1 MKNEKLMREGSVA
14 ELLLKMSLPVILVMM
29 VTVLYNLADVFFI
42 GRFGDRFQLAAISLA
57 GPVFSTVSAF
67 NTLIGFGSC
76 TACSIAL
83 GEGREDLMKK
93 YSAFALYASIGLGLM
108 LGALILGGMPF
119 LLSLLGTDG
128 ETSPYTAEYLRI
140 LALGAP
146 FMIAAGALGNT
157 VRADGDVK
165 DAMIASM
172 SGTLLNIALDPL
184 FIAVFHW
191 GCAGAALATVIG
203 NLVSLLLLL
212 RAVSR
217 KKAFSLSP
225 KDFTLRKDI
234 SLRVLGLGLPMA
246 ASTLLMSF
254 SSAISNRLT
263 VSYGNVAV
271 AARSVAGKSA
281 MLIPMIVM
289 GLCMGV
295 QPAISYVYGCRDRAR
310 LRKIVFGV
318 GAVCVAVAT
327 LMSAAFFLFR
337 EQFVAAFSS
346 DAEIISLGKTMMLGT
361 LLAVPVEGVYHM
373 CSTYLQATGKVSFA
387 TLTSLMQKGL
397 IFLPVLL
404 LMERLFG
411 LDGIIFSNA
420 VTTLISTGIAL
431 LLCRSWSR
439 KIACEWGLFRTR
451 PPYCERARREIKH

>member
-14 ELLLKMSLPVILVMM
+14 QLLLKMSLPVILVMM

-57 GPVFSTVSAF
+57 GPVYSAVSAF

-93 YSAFALYASIGLGLM
+93 FSAFALYASIGLGLL

-146 FMIAAGALGNT
+146 FMIAGGALGNT

-165 DAMIASM
+165 DAMVASM

-203 NLVSLLLLL
+203 NIVSLLLLL

-217 KKAFSLSP
+217 KKAFSLSV
-225 KDFTLRKDI
+225 KEFTFRKDI

-318 GAVCVAVAT
+318 GAVCVGVAA
-327 LMSAAFFLFR
+327 LMSAVFFLFR

-373 CSTYLQATGKVSFA
+373 CSTFLQATGKVSFA

-397 IFLPVLL
+397 VFLPVLL
-404 LMERLFG
+404 LMEKLFG

-439 KIACEWGLFRTR
+439 KMFSGAEG
-451 PPYCERARREIKH
+451 

>member
-57 GPVFSTVSAF
+57 GPVFSAVSAF

-83 GEGREDLMKK
+83 GEGRADLMKK
-93 YSAFALYASIGLGLM
+93 YSAFALYASIWLGL
-108 LGALILGGMPF
+108 LLSALILGGMPF

-310 LRKIVFGV
+310 LHKIVFGV
-318 GAVCVAVAT
+318 GAVYVAVAT

-404 LMERLFG
+404 LTERLFG

-439 KIACEWGLFRTR
+439 KIACE
-451 PPYCERARREIKH
+451 

>member
-57 GPVFSTVSAF
+57 GPVFSAVSAF

-83 GEGREDLMKK
+83 GEGRADLMKK
-93 YSAFALYASIGLGLM
+93 YSAFALYASIWLGL
-108 LGALILGGMPF
+108 LLSALILGGMPF

-165 DAMIASM
+165 DAMVASM

-310 LRKIVFGV
+310 LHKIVFGV
-318 GAVCVAVAT
+318 GAVYVAVAT

-404 LMERLFG
+404 LTERLFG

-439 KIACEWGLFRTR
+439 KIACE
-451 PPYCERARREIKH
+451 

>member
-1 MKNEKLMREGSVA
+1 MKNERLMREGSVA

-93 YSAFALYASIGLGLM
+93 YSAFALYASIGLGLL

-128 ETSPYTAEYLRI
+128 ETAPYTAEYLRI

-146 FMIAAGALGNT
+146 FMIAGGALGNT

-191 GCAGAALATVIG
+191 GCGGAALATVIG
-203 NLVSLLLLL
+203 NIVSLLLLL

-217 KKAFSLSP
+217 KKAFSLSV
-225 KDFTLRKDI
+225 KEFTFRKDI

-318 GAVCVAVAT
+318 GAVCVGVAA
-327 LMSAAFFLFR
+327 LMSAVFFLFR

-373 CSTYLQATGKVSFA
+373 CSTFLQATGKVSFA

-397 IFLPVLL
+397 VFLPVLL
-404 LMERLFG
+404 LMEKLFG

-439 KIACEWGLFRTR
+439 QMLSTAKG
-451 PPYCERARREIKH
+451 

>member
-1 MKNEKLMREGSVA
+1 
-14 ELLLKMSLPVILVMM
+14 
-29 VTVLYNLADVFFI
+29 
-42 GRFGDRFQLAAISLA
+42 
-57 GPVFSTVSAF
+57 
-67 NTLIGFGSC
+67 
-76 TACSIAL
+76 
-83 GEGREDLMKK
+83 
-93 YSAFALYASIGLGLM
+93 
-108 LGALILGGMPF
+108 MPF

-128 ETSPYTAEYLRI
+128 ETAPYTEEYLRI
-140 LALGAP
+140 VALGAP
-146 FMIAAGALGNT
+146 FMIASGALGNT

-184 FIAVFHW
+184 FIAVFHL
-191 GCAGAALATVIG
+191 GCTGAALATVIG
-203 NLVSLLLLL
+203 NIVSLLLLL

-217 KKAFSLSP
+217 KKAFSLSV
-225 KDFTLRKDI
+225 KEFTFRKDI

-318 GAVCVAVAT
+318 GAVCVGVAA
-327 LMSAAFFLFR
+327 LMSAVFFLFR

-373 CSTYLQATGKVSFA
+373 CSTFLQATGKVSFA

-397 IFLPVLL
+397 VFLPVLL
-404 LMERLFG
+404 LMERLFA

-420 VTTLISTGIAL
+420 VTTLISTVIAL

-439 KIACEWGLFRTR
+439 QIAQS
-451 PPYCERARREIKH
+451 AA

>member
-93 YSAFALYASIGLGLM
+93 YSAFALYASIGLGLL

-128 ETSPYTAEYLRI
+128 KTAPYTTEYLRI

-146 FMIAAGALGNT
+146 FMIAGGALGNT

-184 FIAVFHW
+184 FIAVFRW

-203 NLVSLLLLL
+203 NIVSLLLLL

-217 KKAFSLSP
+217 KKAFSLSV
-225 KDFTLRKDI
+225 KEFTFRKDI

-318 GAVCVAVAT
+318 GAVCVGVAA
-327 LMSAAFFLFR
+327 LMSAVFFLFR

-373 CSTYLQATGKVSFA
+373 CSTFLQATGKVSFA

-397 IFLPVLL
+397 VFLPVLL
-404 LMERLFG
+404 LMEKLFG

-431 LLCRSWSR
+431 LLCRSWNRQMLSTA
-439 KIACEWGLFRTR
+439 KG
-451 PPYCERARREIKH
+451 

>member
-1 MKNEKLMREGSVA
+1 MKNEKLMREGSVG

-57 GPVFSTVSAF
+57 GPVFSSVSAF

-83 GEGREDLMKK
+83 GEGREELVRK
-93 YSAFALYASIGLGLM
+93 YSAFALYAALILGAI
-108 LGALILGGMPF
+108 LGALILGCMG
-119 LLSLLGTDG
+119 LLLDLLGTDG
-128 ETSPYTAEYLRI
+128 ETAHYTAEYLRI

-146 FMIAAGALGNT
+146 FMIASGALGNT

-165 DAMIASM
+165 EAMLASM
-172 SGTLLNIALDPL
+172 TGTILNIALDPL
-184 FIAVFHW
+184 FIAVFRW
-191 GCAGAALATVIG
+191 GCVGAALATVIG
-203 NLVSLLLLL
+203 NVVSLLLLL
-212 RAVSR
+212 RAVS
-217 KKAFSLSP
+217 KKPSFSLSP
-225 KDFTLRKDI
+225 RDFTLRGEI

-310 LRKIVFGV
+310 LRRIVLGV
-318 GAVCVAVAT
+318 GAVCVAVAA

-337 EQFVAAFSS
+337 EQFVAAFSP
-346 DAEIISLGKTMMLGT
+346 DPEIISLGRYMMLGT

-404 LMERLFG
+404 LMERLFA

-420 VTTLISTGIAL
+420 VTTLISTVIAL

-439 KIACEWGLFRTR
+439 QIAQS
-451 PPYCERARREIKH
+451 AA

>member
-1 MKNEKLMREGSVA
+1 MKNEKLLREGSVWQ
-14 ELLLKMSLPVILVMM
+14 LLLKLSLPVILIMM
-29 VTVLYNLADVFFI
+29 VTVLYNMADVFFI
-42 GRFGDRFQLAAISLA
+42 GRSGDRYQLAAISLA
-57 GPVFSTVSAF
+57 GPVFSAVSAF

-93 YSAFALYASIGLGLM
+93 YSAFALYASIGLGLL
-108 LGALILGGMPF
+108 LGALILSGMPF

-327 LMSAAFFLFR
+327 LMSAVFFLFR

-404 LMERLFG
+404 LMEKLFG

-439 KIACEWGLFRTR
+439 KIACE
-451 PPYCERARREIKH
+451 

>member
-1 MKNEKLMREGSVA
+1 MKNEKLLREGSVWQ
-14 ELLLKMSLPVILVMM
+14 LLLKLSLPVILIMM
-29 VTVLYNLADVFFI
+29 VTVLYNMADVFFI
-42 GRFGDRFQLAAISLA
+42 GRSGDRYQLAAISLA
-57 GPVFSTVSAF
+57 GPVFTTISAF
-67 NTLIGFGSC
+67 NTLIGFGGC

-83 GEGREDLMKK
+83 GEGRNDLVKK
-93 YSAFALYASIGLGLM
+93 YSAFVVYASLALGFVLM
-108 LGALILGGMPF
+108 VLILSGMRV
-119 LLSLLGTDG
+119 LIALLGTNE
-128 ETSPYTAEYLRI
+128 ETAAYTAEYLRI

-146 FMIAAGALGNT
+146 FMILGGGLGNT
-157 VRADGDVK
+157 IRADGDVK
-165 DAMIASM
+165 NAMLASL
-172 SGTLLNIALDPL
+172 SGTVLNIILDPL
-184 FIAVFHW
+184 FISVFRW
-191 GCAGAALATVIG
+191 GCRGAALATVIG
-203 NLVSLLLLL
+203 NIVSLVLLL
-212 RAVSR
+212 RAMR
-217 KKAFSLSP
+217 EKNAFSLSI
-225 KDFTLRKDI
+225 KEFTLRREI

-295 QPAISYVYGCRDRAR
+295 QPAISFVYGCRDRAR

-318 GAVCVAVAT
+318 GAVCVGVAA
-327 LMSAAFFLFR
+327 LMSAVFFLFR

-373 CSTYLQATGKVSFA
+373 CSTFLQATGKVSFA

-397 IFLPVLL
+397 VFLPVLL
-404 LMERLFG
+404 LMEKLFG

-439 KIACEWGLFRTR
+439 QMLSTAKG
-451 PPYCERARREIKH
+451 

>member
-1 MKNEKLMREGSVA
+1 MKNERLMREGSIA
-14 ELLLKMSLPVILVMM
+14 QLLLKMSLPVILVMM

-93 YSAFALYASIGLGLM
+93 YSAFALYASLGIGMVLA
-108 LGALILGGMPF
+108 ALILGGMKP

-128 ETSPYTAEYLRI
+128 ETAPYTAEYLRI
-140 LALGAP
+140 LGIGAP
-146 FMIAAGALGNT
+146 FLVASGALGNT
-157 VRADGDVK
+157 VRAGGDVR

-184 FIAVFHW
+184 FIAVFRW

-203 NLVSLLLLL
+203 NMVSLLLLL
-212 RAVSR
+212 RAVR
-217 KKAFSLSP
+217 KKAAFSLSLQ
-225 KDFTLRKDI
+225 DLTLRKEI

-310 LRKIVFGV
+310 LRHIVLGV
-318 GAVCVAVAT
+318 GAVCVGVA
-327 LMSAAFFLFR
+327 LVMSGAFFLFR
-337 EQFVAAFSS
+337 EQFVAAFSP
-346 DAEIISLGKTMMLGT
+346 DEEIIALGKYMMLGT
-361 LLAVPVEGVYHM
+361 LLAVPIEGAYHM
-373 CSTYLQATGKVSFA
+373 CSTYLQATGKVSYA

-397 IFLPVLL
+397 IFLPVLIV
-404 LMERLFG
+404 MERLFG

-420 VTTLISTGIAL
+420 VTTLLSTVIAL

-439 KIACEWGLFRTR
+439 QIAQS
-451 PPYCERARREIKH
+451 AAA

>member
-1 MKNEKLMREGSVA
+1 
-14 ELLLKMSLPVILVMM
+14 
-29 VTVLYNLADVFFI
+29 
-42 GRFGDRFQLAAISLA
+42 
-57 GPVFSTVSAF
+57 
-67 NTLIGFGSC
+67 
-76 TACSIAL
+76 
-83 GEGREDLMKK
+83 
-93 YSAFALYASIGLGLM
+93 
-108 LGALILGGMPF
+108 
-119 LLSLLGTDG
+119 
-128 ETSPYTAEYLRI
+128 
-140 LALGAP
+140 
-146 FMIAAGALGNT
+146 MIAGGALGNT

>member
-57 GPVFSTVSAF
+57 GPVFSAVSAF

-83 GEGREDLMKK
+83 GEGREGLMKK
-93 YSAFALYASIGLGLM
+93 YSAFALYASIGLGLL

-165 DAMIASM
+165 DAMVASM

-184 FIAVFHW
+184 LIAVFHW
-191 GCAGAALATVIG
+191 GCAGAALATLIG

-318 GAVCVAVAT
+318 GAVCVGVAT
-327 LMSAAFFLFR
+327 LMSTVFFLFR

-361 LLAVPVEGVYHM
+361 LLAVPAEGVYHM

-397 IFLPVLL
+397 VFLPVLL
-404 LMERLFG
+404 LMEKLFG

-439 KIACEWGLFRTR
+439 KIACE
-451 PPYCERARREIKH
+451 

>member
-57 GPVFSTVSAF
+57 GPVFSAVSAF

-93 YSAFALYASIGLGLM
+93 YSAFALYASIGLGLL

-128 ETSPYTAEYLRI
+128 ETTPYTAEYLRL

-146 FMIAAGALGNT
+146 FMIAGGALGNT
-157 VRADGDVK
+157 VRADGDVR

-191 GCAGAALATVIG
+191 GCGGAALATVIG
-203 NLVSLLLLL
+203 NIVSLLLLL

-217 KKAFSLSP
+217 KKAFSLSV
-225 KDFTLRKDI
+225 KEFTFRKDI

-318 GAVCVAVAT
+318 GAVCVGVAA
-327 LMSAAFFLFR
+327 LMSAVFFLLR

-373 CSTYLQATGKVSFA
+373 CSTFLQATGKVSFA

-397 IFLPVLL
+397 VFLPVLL
-404 LMERLFG
+404 LMEKLFA

-439 KIACEWGLFRTR
+439 QMLSTAKG
-451 PPYCERARREIKH
+451 

>member
-57 GPVFSTVSAF
+57 GPVFSAVSAF

-93 YSAFALYASIGLGLM
+93 YSAFALYASIGLGLL
-108 LGALILGGMPF
+108 LGVLILGGMPF

-346 DAEIISLGKTMMLGT
+346 DAEIISLGKAMMLGT

-397 IFLPVLL
+397 VFLPVLL

-420 VTTLISTGIAL
+420 VTTLISTLIAL

-439 KIACEWGLFRTR
+439 KIACE
-451 PPYCERARREIKH
+451 

>member
-57 GPVFSTVSAF
+57 GPVFSAVSAF

-93 YSAFALYASIGLGLM
+93 YSAFALYASIGLGLL

-128 ETSPYTAEYLRI
+128 ETAPYTAEYLRI

-165 DAMIASM
+165 DAMIASL

-327 LMSAAFFLFR
+327 LMSAVFFLFR

-373 CSTYLQATGKVSFA
+373 CSTFLQATGKVSFA

-397 IFLPVLL
+397 VFLPVLL

-411 LDGIIFSNA
+411 LNGIIFSNA

-439 KIACEWGLFRTR
+439 QMFAEVKE
-451 PPYCERARREIKH
+451 

>member
-57 GPVFSTVSAF
+57 GPVFSAVSAF

-83 GEGREDLMKK
+83 GEGREGLMKK
-93 YSAFALYASIGLGLM
+93 YSAFALYASIGLGLL

-310 LRKIVFGV
+310 LHKIVFGV

-361 LLAVPVEGVYHM
+361 LLAVPMEGVYHM

-387 TLTSLMQKGL
+387 TLSSLMQKGL
-397 IFLPVLL
+397 VFLPVLL
-404 LMERLFG
+404 LMEKLFG

-439 KIACEWGLFRTR
+439 KIACE
-451 PPYCERARREIKH
+451 

>member
-93 YSAFALYASIGLGLM
+93 YSAFALYASIGLGLL

-128 ETSPYTAEYLRI
+128 ETAPYTAEYLRI

-146 FMIAAGALGNT
+146 FMIAGGALGNT

-184 FIAVFHW
+184 FIAVFRW

-217 KKAFSLSP
+217 KKALSLSP

-318 GAVCVAVAT
+318 GAVCVGVAA
-327 LMSAAFFLFR
+327 LMSAVFFLFR

-373 CSTYLQATGKVSFA
+373 CSTFLQATGKVSFA

-397 IFLPVLL
+397 VFLPVLL
-404 LMERLFG
+404 LMEKLFG

-420 VTTLISTGIAL
+420 VTTLISTIIAL
-431 LLCRSWSR
+431 MLCRSWSR
-439 KIACEWGLFRTR
+439 QMVSTAKG
-451 PPYCERARREIKH
+451 